1 MVRRERL
8 EFLMRIVRTAA
19 ALISSIVNVYIFW
32 KVFLR

>member
-1 MVRRERL
+1 MKRDRL
-8 EFLMRIVRTAA
+8 EFSMNVVRTVA